1 MKFYGKIFCAFLA
14 ALTLSTSAPAFAA
27 DTQAESAPG
36 EIKLYADFGRTKEL
50 TASPEAGQTVY
61 ASVVCREGYYPYSLT
76 VDGEIAEDGGIVIPE
91 NGKLSASAQ
100 LVLAGD
106 IAVDGKVDMKD
117 LVLMIMYAVDG
128 GISGSVR
135 QSCKT
140 DIDIP
145 AGNYDGKMSGEYG
158 RDPIDNKD
166 VIQMVRFLSGWKDT
180 LYPEK
185 EYPVAANIRNVYF
198 SSVLKITRGQK
209 KDPDAAVLTSTD
221 ELKKFLANVEPDS
234 SLLDE
239 LTRKSGEDGFD
250 PEKHRDEICWS
261 NDDIIAEYN
270 EEFFNEHTLFVLRS
284 DDRAYMGYYRLRSF
298 YRKDGTAT
306 FELSREDAEIPSGE
320 EVRFYQFIILP
331 KGTLSPHETLILHH
345 FSNERMEG
353 MYPYTHDVALNIGE

>member
-1 MKFYGKIFCAFLA
+1 MKFYGKIFCAVLA
-14 ALTLSTSAPAFAA
+14 ALMLSTSAPAFAA

-166 VIQMVRFLSGWKDT
+166 VIQMVRHLSGWKNT

-185 EYPVAANIRNVYF
+185 EYPVAANIRTVDF
-198 SSVLKITRGQK
+198 TSMLKITRGEEK
-209 KDPDAAVLTSTD
+209 HDREVVINSVE
-221 ELKKFLANVEPDS
+221 ELKNFLADVKPDS
-234 SLLDE
+234 GFLDE
-239 LTRKSGEDGFD
+239 LVQKWGKDEFD
-250 PEKHRDEICWS
+250 PEKYRDEICWS
-261 NDDIIAEYN
+261 TDDIIAGYG
-270 EEFFNEHTLFVLRS
+270 EEFFNEHTLLVVRS
-284 DDRAYMGYYRLRSF
+284 SHGAFEGYERLNRI
-298 YRKDGTAT
+298 YCKDGKVVL
-306 FELSREDAEIPSGE
+306 EYGIAETVPYGYTLL
-320 EVRFYQFIILP
+320 FYQFAALP
-331 KGTLSPHETLILHH
+331 KNAVSSDESFLKSEYSAYDYLH
-345 FSNERMEG
+345 
-353 MYPYTHDVALNIGE
+353 THDVALSIGE

>member
-1 MKFYGKIFCAFLA
+1 MKFYGKIFCAVLA
-14 ALTLSTSAPAFAA
+14 ALMLSTSAPAFAE
-27 DTQAESAPG
+27 DTPAESAPG
-36 EIKLYADFGRTKEL
+36 EIKLYADSERTKEL

-166 VIQMVRFLSGWKDT
+166 VIQMVHG
-180 LYPEK
+180 
-185 EYPVAANIRNVYF
+185 
-198 SSVLKITRGQK
+198 RGSER
-209 KDPDAAVLTSTD
+209 P
-221 ELKKFLANVEPDS
+221 
-234 SLLDE
+234 
-239 LTRKSGEDGFD
+239 
-250 PEKHRDEICWS
+250 I
-261 NDDIIAEYN
+261 
-270 EEFFNEHTLFVLRS
+270 HT
-284 DDRAYMGYYRLRSF
+284 
-298 YRKDGTAT
+298 
-306 FELSREDAEIPSGE
+306 IPC
-320 EVRFYQFIILP
+320 
-331 KGTLSPHETLILHH
+331 
-345 FSNERMEG
+345 
-353 MYPYTHDVALNIGE
+353 

>member
-1 MKFYGKIFCAFLA
+1 
-14 ALTLSTSAPAFAA
+14 
-27 DTQAESAPG
+27 
-36 EIKLYADFGRTKEL
+36 
-50 TASPEAGQTVY
+50 
-61 ASVVCREGYYPYSLT
+61 
-76 VDGEIAEDGGIVIPE
+76 
-91 NGKLSASAQ
+91 
-100 LVLAGD
+100 
-106 IAVDGKVDMKD
+106 
-117 LVLMIMYAVDG
+117 
-128 GISGSVR
+128 
-135 QSCKT
+135 
-140 DIDIP
+140 IP